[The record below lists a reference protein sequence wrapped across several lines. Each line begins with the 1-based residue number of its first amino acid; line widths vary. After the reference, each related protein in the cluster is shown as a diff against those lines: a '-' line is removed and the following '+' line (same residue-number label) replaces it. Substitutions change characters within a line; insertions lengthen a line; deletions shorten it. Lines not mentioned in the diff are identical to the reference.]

1 MYNIFQTLL
10 LLPLLMMS
18 MLPNELLVNI
28 FEYSDD
34 LRILKIQM
42 DKKNIKYLFENIADL
57 EYYLYEKTSSFT
69 PCLGECIYLT
79 TINLLSNKKMSIDNV
94 FVELCKSYSTV
105 DKKYV
110 ETTILNIIIDDYNNY
125 YLDDK
130 YYYGG
135 YWYDE
140 NWVKSENV

>member
-42 DKKNIKYLFENIADL
+42 DKKNIKYLFPL
-57 EYYLYEKTSSFT
+57 H
-69 PCLGECIYLT
+69 P
-79 TINLLSNKKMSIDNV
+79 DNS
-94 FVELCKSYSTV
+94 LW
-105 DKKYV
+105 
-110 ETTILNIIIDDYNNY
+110 L
-125 YLDDK
+125 
-130 YYYGG
+130 
-135 YWYDE
+135 
-140 NWVKSENV
+140 